1 MSMAPRTPDDPSTVI
16 FVDVDGVLNVG
27 IRDDDGPLLLNDT
40 WLGEGES
47 EQGPGSGTAS
57 LQRGLATRLKPP
69 EPATLPKVP
78 SLAESA
84 VRARTTCGRVL
95 LTASRA
101 TSNNESY
108 SSVACKG
115 HAQLA
120 GLFLSRLARLIKA
133 EPCPMVVLS
142 SKWQEHESKVMYLEI
157 HGRPLPAP
165 R

>member
-1 MSMAPRTPDDPSTVI
+1 MECSMLG
-16 FVDVDGVLNVG
+16 FV
-27 IRDDDGPLLLNDT
+27 T
-40 WLGEGES
+40 MM
-47 EQGPGSGTAS
+47 
-57 LQRGLATRLKPP
+57 
-69 EPATLPKVP
+69 
-78 SLAESA
+78 
-84 VRARTTCGRVL
+84 ARCCSMRRTCGRVL